1 LKTRLAFITGLL
13 ASLVWAHAQAQWQ
26 DYKPF
31 PGDPID
37 QRTRNL
43 QERVEELYAGGNYAR
58 ALYIYKHELA
68 PIGDKYAQYMV
79 GFMYLNAQGT
89 ERDEVEALAWYRLAA
104 ERGERALEKSR
115 NDLVARLTPQQ
126 VAKSD
131 VRFRELWRAFGDR
144 ALILELIDRDMLIL
158 GSQTGTRITG
168 STANGPTLVL
178 RRTGEQLGP
187 AYYADIR
194 RRLASRLAYLNGKV
208 EVSDEA
214 IAEDLARMRQDESR
228 IRQELASLDED

>member
-1 LKTRLAFITGLL
+1 LAFIAGLL
-13 ASLVWAHAQAQWQ
+13 ASLVCAHVQAQWQ

-58 ALYIYKHELA
+58 ALYIYENELA

-79 GFMYLNAQGT
+79 GFMHLNAQGA

-115 NDLVARLTPQQ
+115 NDLAAKLTPQQ

-131 VRFRELWRAFGDR
+131 FRFRELWRAFGDR
-144 ALILELIDRDMLIL
+144 ALILELIDRDMEVL

-168 STANGPTLVL
+168 STTNSPTLVL

-187 AYYADIR
+187 EYYVDIR

-208 EVSDEA
+208 EVNDEA